1 MEEVRI
7 AAYFISLVLVAAAVS
22 EGSSISLQCDFHLH
36 LASRW
41 RRRRRRQKH
50 VSAVAPECRVMSLTV
65 FCLSKVMS
73 AAGSNYVLVAAGC
86 SDGII
91 R

>member
-7 AAYFISLVLVAAAVS
+7 AVSLVTIVPAATS
-22 EGSSISLQCDFHLH
+22 EGSSISLQCDFHLY
-36 LASRW
+36 LSSRW
-41 RRRRRRQKH
+41 QRRRRRQKH
-50 VSAVAPECRVMSLTV
+50 VSAIAPECRVMALTV
-65 FCLSKVMS
+65 FRLSKVMS
-73 AAGSNYVLVAAGC
+73 AGNNYVLVAAGC